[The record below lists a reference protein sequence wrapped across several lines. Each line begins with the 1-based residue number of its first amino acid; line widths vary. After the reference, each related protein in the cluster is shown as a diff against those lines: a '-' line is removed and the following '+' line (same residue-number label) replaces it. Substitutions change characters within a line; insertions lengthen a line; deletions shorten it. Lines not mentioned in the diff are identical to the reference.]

1 MINITRKETAP
12 DCLKKQ
18 TDYNCDDVLEKLET
32 DFFGKCY
39 ICETN
44 LFSTNI
50 EHFKAHQN
58 DKKLKFE
65 WTNLF
70 LACGHCNNI
79 KSTTEILNCTVPKHD
94 VENKITYKPLYL
106 PANEVKIS
114 TTESDE
120 LSLNTINILNKV
132 YNGHTKIKKRD
143 GLTLK
148 EYLVEEM
155 LSFHNLILNYSRAK
169 HNKIKLSRMEIC
181 IKEELH
187 KGSKL
192 TAFKRQIIK
201 DNTKYHQF
209 KKYFD

>member
-1 MINITRKETAP
+1 MINIIRKETAP

-18 TDYNCDDVLEKLET
+18 TDYNCDDVLEKLKK

-39 ICETN
+39 ICETK

-50 EHFKAHQN
+50 EHFKAHKG

-70 LACGHCNNI
+70 LACSHCNSI
-79 KSTTEILNCTVPKHD
+79 KSTTEILNCTDPKHD
-94 VENKITYKPLYL
+94 VENWITYKPIQLSE
-106 PANEVKIS
+106 NKVEIS
-114 TTESDE
+114 TKRTDK
-120 LSLNTINILNKV
+120 LSINTVKVLNKV

-143 GLTLK
+143 GMTIK
-148 EYLVEEM
+148 EHLVEEM
-155 LSFHNLILNYSRAK
+155 LSFHHLMLEYNKAK
-169 HNKIKLSRMEIC
+169 HNEKKFKNREMFIE
-181 IKEELH
+181 EELH

-192 TAFKRQIIK
+192 TAFKRQVIK
-201 DNTKYHQF
+201 DNSKYHQF